1 MPNTPRAVLLAS
13 LLFALPLTAPAHQ
26 KDAGQADD
34 RLVEQFTRFAGSKSN
49 ADALVNGLR
58 NDQEV
63 NLTSA
68 QGSASFT
75 PKTDKM
81 GFGNVNIALSLA
93 KATLAEQGIKRPTPA
108 QIEAALNGGTLTN
121 SAGKQVTL
129 TGILTQRA
137 SGMGWGKVA
146 QANGFKLGE
155 VLRHRHAD
163 FKHADFKHHHRRHAH
178 VKHHHGDFHKVGF
191 DRHER
196 PHKFERH
203 ERREKFERA
212 ERPER
217 VERAQ
222 RPERPERHRRG

>member
-1 MPNTPRAVLLAS
+1 MLNAPVRAALLAS

-34 RLVEQFTRFAGSKSN
+34 RLVDQFTRFAGSKSN
-49 ADALVNGLR
+49 AEALVSGLR
-58 NDQEV
+58 NDREV
-63 NLTSA
+63 KLASA

-93 KATLAEQGIKRPTPA
+93 RATLAEQGIKRPTPD
-108 QIEAALNGGTLTN
+108 QIKAALNGGTVTN
-121 SAGKQVTL
+121 SAGRQVML

-137 SGMGWGKVA
+137 SGMGWGKIA

-155 VLRHRHAD
+155 VLRH
-163 FKHADFKHHHRRHAH
+163 KHADFRHHHRHHAEA
-178 VKHHHGDFHKVGF
+178 KHHRGEFHKVRF
-191 DRHER
+191 DRDER

-212 ERPER
+212 ERPEK
-217 VERAQ
+217 VERAE

>member
-1 MPNTPRAVLLAS
+1 
-13 LLFALPLTAPAHQ
+13 
-26 KDAGQADD
+26 
-34 RLVEQFTRFAGSKSN
+34 
-49 ADALVNGLR
+49 
-58 NDQEV
+58 
-63 NLTSA
+63 
-68 QGSASFT
+68 
-75 PKTDKM
+75 
-81 GFGNVNIALSLA
+81 VNIALSLA

-155 VLRHRHAD
+155 VLRH
-163 FKHADFKHHHRRHAH
+163 KHADFRHHHRHHAH
-178 VKHHHGDFHKVGF
+178 VKHHHHGDFHKVGF

-222 RPERPERHRRG
+222 RPERHRRG

>member
-1 MPNTPRAVLLAS
+1 MLKAPRAVLLAS

-34 RLVEQFTRFAGSKSN
+34 RLVEQFTRFAGSKAN
-49 ADALVNGLR
+49 AEALVNGLR

-63 NLTSA
+63 KLASA

-93 KATLAEQGIKRPTPA
+93 KATLAEQGIKRPAPA
-108 QIEAALNGGTLTN
+108 QIEAALNGGTVTN
-121 SAGKQVTL
+121 SSGKQVTL
-129 TGILTQRA
+129 AGILTRRA
-137 SGMGWGKVA
+137 SGMGWGKIA
-146 QANGFKLGE
+146 QVNGFKLGE
-155 VLRHRHAD
+155 VLRH
-163 FKHADFKHHHRRHAH
+163 KHAEFRHRDFKHHHRHHAE
-178 VKHHHGDFHKVGF
+178 VKHHRGEFHKVRF
-191 DRHER
+191 DRDER

-212 ERPER
+212 VRPEK
-217 VERAQ
+217 VERAE